1 MDERDAP
8 ATLQQHVHEIRGD
21 GGRKMK
27 KASENEIMIGDSK

>member
-21 GGRKMK
+21 GGR
-27 KASENEIMIGDSK
+27 EEDEEGERE